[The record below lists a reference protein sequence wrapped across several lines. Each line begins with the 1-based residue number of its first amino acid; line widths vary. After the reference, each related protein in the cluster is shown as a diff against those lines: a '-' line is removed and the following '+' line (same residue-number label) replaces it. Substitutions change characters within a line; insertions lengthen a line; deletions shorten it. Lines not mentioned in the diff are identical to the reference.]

1 MERDT
6 HPDGPVPADLASRP
20 HALAR
25 REFLARMTALGA
37 GVAAAAAGAD
47 LATPGPAFA
56 QATQKRELVVAQGGD
71 VATFDPHMR
80 TAANDIRVS
89 FNIFEAG
96 LSAR

>member
-6 HPDGPVPADLASRP
+6 HPDGPVRTDLASRP

-96 LSAR
+96 LGAR